1 MAKETI
7 NKTSELYSILD
18 GDNCYGNNKA
28 RKGAWVVQE
37 LIAVSNRAVRECFS
51 DTSAKIGKHHHMDM
65 GEEGDPGR
73 ENSACRVPEAAVLGV
88 LQEEQGGQDGW
99 REEGKREEQE

>member
-1 MAKETI
+1 M
-7 NKTSELYSILD
+7 
-18 GDNCYGNNKA
+18 
-28 RKGAWVVQE
+28 QE
-37 LIAVSNRAVRECFS
+37 LIAVSNRVVRVCFS
-51 DTSAKIGKHHHMDM
+51 DISAKIGKHHHMDM

-73 ENSACRVPEAAVLGV
+73 GNTVCKVSEAAVLGV